1 MPDKRGAAKEEN
13 DRLKKKPKTGD
24 VDVGE
29 RETKRKR
36 LGCFNVIQIKDMSN
50 SDIEKQYL
58 EEDPLFVVANNHVNQ
73 SVRDTLC
80 QHQRDSMK
88 YFITLEDKSITTNS
102 AAVAGMLKI
111 DGLTSKE
118 ISGTADGVR
127 NVIKSDISEE
137 QVE

>member
-1 MPDKRGAAKEEN
+1 M
-13 DRLKKKPKTGD
+13 
-24 VDVGE
+24 
-29 RETKRKR
+29 
-36 LGCFNVIQIKDMSN
+36 IQIKDMSN

-88 YFITLEDKSITTNS
+88 YFITLEDKSSTTNS

-111 DGLTSKE
+111 DWLTSKE
-118 ISGTADGVR
+118 ISGTKDGVR